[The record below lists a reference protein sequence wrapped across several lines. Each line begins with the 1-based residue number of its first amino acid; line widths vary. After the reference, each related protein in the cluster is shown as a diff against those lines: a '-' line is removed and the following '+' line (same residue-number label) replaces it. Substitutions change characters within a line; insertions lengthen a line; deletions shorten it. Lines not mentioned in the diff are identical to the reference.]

1 MKDLYS
7 DNLHEVEVDGRK
19 VRVWPSFDV
28 VIQII
33 DLQRNKALTLED
45 YVLTAAELLTGKRY
59 PLHTAAAIVT
69 ETMEKLGGS
78 EKKAKEAVFSF
89 TQDAFLIYA
98 AFRQAYGI
106 DLHAERGKMHFT
118 EFVALFSALPEDT
131 RLSKVMSV
139 RVQPIPTMNKNNA
152 KQVQQLIRLKTLWRL
167 KPEAGEEEEG
177 LQNGLQKIFRTLQS
191 MAQGGG

>member
-7 DNLHEVEVDGRK
+7 DYLHEIDVDGRK

-33 DLQRNKALTLED
+33 DLQKNKALTIED
-45 YVLTAAELLTGKRY
+45 YVLTAAELLTGKSY

-78 EKKAKEAVFSF
+78 EKKAKEALFSF
-89 TQDAFLIYA
+89 SQDAFLIYA

-106 DLHAERGKMHFT
+106 DLYAERGKMHFT

-139 RVQPIPTMNKNNA
+139 RAQPIPAMNKNNA

-167 KPEAGEEEEG
+167 KPETGEEEEG